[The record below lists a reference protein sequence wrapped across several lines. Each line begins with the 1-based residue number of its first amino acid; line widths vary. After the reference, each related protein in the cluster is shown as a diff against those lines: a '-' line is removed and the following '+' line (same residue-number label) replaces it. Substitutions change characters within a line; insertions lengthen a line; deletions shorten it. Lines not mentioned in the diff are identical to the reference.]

1 MSNRLASFLYDLM
14 RDHLTPG
21 MVEDLVQESVDIEVA
36 YTFDEPR
43 LGVLQIGNTDAG
55 YTTAN
60 GTALAIPTPP
70 AKLGT
75 VVRATDPT
83 YGEGEFIML
92 KGVASTIVG
101 SVVIW
106 DGSTYQTTLCATTA
120 NQARPIAV
128 AMAATT
134 AALFG
139 WYQIGGTAVAA
150 KGTAR
155 IQPLVA
161 VSVTTAGLIG
171 NTNSMKQSVLSEHTR
186 NCIGPM

>member
-1 MSNRLASFLYDLM
+1 M
-14 RDHLTPG
+14 
-21 MVEDLVQESVDIEVA
+21 A

-43 LGVLQIGNTDAG
+43 PGVLQIANTDAG

-70 AKLGT
+70 TVLGS
-75 VVRATDPT
+75 VVRAFDPT
-83 YGEGEFIML
+83 YGEGEFVCL

-101 SVVIW
+101 SAVTW
-106 DGSTYQTTLCATTA
+106 DGTTYQTTLAATT
-120 NQARPIAV
+120 QFQGRPIAF

-134 AALFG
+134 AALYG

-155 IQPLVA
+155 IQPKVAIGITTTGLVGNVNSGIQVLGA
-161 VSVTTAGLIG
+161 RSANAATVLTATTTVTVVMDRPHLQGRIT
-171 NTNSMKQSVLSEHTR
+171 
-186 NCIGPM
+186 

>member
-1 MSNRLASFLYDLM
+1 M
-14 RDHLTPG
+14 
-21 MVEDLVQESVDIEVA
+21 A

-43 LGVLQIGNTDAG
+43 IGVLQIANTDAG

-70 AKLGT
+70 ATLGT
-75 VVRATDPT
+75 VVRGFDPT

-92 KGVASTIVG
+92 KGVASTVVG
-101 SVVIW
+101 SVVVW
-106 DGSTYQTTLCATTA
+106 DGSTYQTALCPATS
-120 NQARPIAV
+120 NLARPIAIS
-128 AMAATT
+128 MAATT
-134 AALFG
+134 AALYG

-161 VSVTTAGLIG
+161 VGVATAGKIG
-171 NTNSMKQSVLSEHTR
+171 NTLTGKEIEGARSANAATALTAATTVLVVLDRPAMQGRVT
-186 NCIGPM
+186 